1 MTQCICFIALL
12 VCVRGG
18 QDRLLGLGLRVLSQ
32 FRRKIGLVLS
42 VTGVAATVL
51 SGCGS
56 SDAATQTGAANPV
69 VTAIPSGTADSR
81 TLAAVH
87 TYEAFNRTVAVA
99 RRSPVPARTK
109 LPYEADFTR
118 YSFDPARAEYEAVI
132 ADLSNKK
139 WRYRGKQPKSD
150 IRVTSI
156 NPEAAEGPTVTLS
169 DCLRTV
175 KPGWVVY
182 NAVNNTPVKDKT
194 VTTPAVQALAITVV
208 FTRLRWGVQTITPD
222 TKRKCAP

>member
-1 MTQCICFIALL
+1 
-12 VCVRGG
+12 
-18 QDRLLGLGLRVLSQ
+18 VLSQ

-42 VTGVAATVL
+42 VTGVVAAVL

-56 SDAATQTGAANPV
+56 SDATIQAGAVNPV

-87 TYEAFNRTVAVA
+87 TYEAFNRTIAEARRHPVAVGRQA
-99 RRSPVPARTK
+99 

-118 YSFDPARAEYEAVI
+118 YSFDPVRAEYESAI
-132 ADLSNKK
+132 AELSDKK
-139 WRYRGKQPKSD
+139 WRYRGTEPKSD
-150 IRVTSI
+150 IKVTSI
-156 NPEAAEGPTVTLS
+156 DPETSEGPTVTLS

-182 NAVNNTPVKDKT
+182 DVLTDTPVKDKA
-194 VTTPAVQALAITVV
+194 VLTPPVQALSITVV
-208 FTRLRWGVQTITPD
+208 FTRLRWGVQTVTKD
-222 TKRKCAP
+222 TKRKCA